1 MGSGSASG
9 LGARDR
15 VRAAPRRTV
24 DVPRQMRLVG
34 GRGVARDEALQ
45 GRVRAEVRVRV
56 RDRLRVR
63 LRGQA

>member
-24 DVPRQMRLVG
+24 DVPRQVRLVR

-45 GRVRAEVRVRV
+45 DRVRV
-56 RDRLRVR
+56 RLRLRLRVR
-63 LRGQA
+63 GTVQ